1 MCVAQTQLYRNVFFF
16 FCSWVALVLQA
27 EVESLQEIIAA
38 LKQQIKE
45 KEAIGQKLS
54 QVEAEVD
61 SKMVSADGEKK

>member
-1 MCVAQTQLYRNVFFF
+1 MCVAQTQLYRNVFSL
-16 FCSWVALVLQA
+16 CSWVALVLQA